1 MSEKDQFHGPDV
13 SRETTGRTEAEEAE
27 GPKQVTPEQQML
39 FNIMDQSTAKHQ
51 AGAPAETNGAP
62 TETQRSGFDGERR
75 DSGADELSPQGE
87 AEQSGLCLD
96 DVPRE
101 TSEAQ
106 EKAPPPPQKNS
117 PSSFYRYLLVLFGA
131 AFLMLL
137 LAYFVQQ
144 RNSDAVQDDLE
155 LLTASREELLEQI
168 KELEEANHGLAKD
181 NGLLKYERGHYQ
193 ELYEKAR
200 DTRDELSGQ
209 LQHTQAQ
216 FNATVIL
223 GYLERFCGERDYLMA
238 AIVVEQCDQYFNEH
252 NKFYGNRVPI
262 PAAMVSRY
270 LQLREDVVMEKANCM
285 VTEQYY
291 GQDQESYTEEVRIV
305 PSANR
310 YSEEA
315 VAAARTLWSIF
326 WMYSDS
332 VEISAWK
339 MAQFC
344 APGSDDLY
352 QLNSRAFQPS
362 TRELFEEVKE
372 DLLAQGALTEVDGV
386 LKPVQNGQV
395 VEHIPTE
402 DSISEPTA
410 NP

>member
-1 MSEKDQFHGPDV
+1 MNEREQPDEIAQTQEGGPASTPELDMLNEIMDRSMSKAAPGEAKGPDEENPAGLSGPEGDPPKNV
-13 SRETTGRTEAEEAE
+13 SHETTEAGRSSDLP
-27 GPKQVTPEQQML
+27 PK
-39 FNIMDQSTAKHQ
+39 NK
-51 AGAPAETNGAP
+51 
-62 TETQRSGFDGERR
+62 
-75 DSGADELSPQGE
+75 
-87 AEQSGLCLD
+87 
-96 DVPRE
+96 
-101 TSEAQ
+101 
-106 EKAPPPPQKNS
+106 
-117 PSSFYRYLLVLFGA
+117 PSSFYIYLAILFGA

-137 LAYFVQQ
+137 LAYFIQQ
-144 RNSDAVQDDLE
+144 RNNAAVLDDLR
-155 LLTASREELLEQI
+155 LASASREELMTSI
-168 KELEEANHGLAKD
+168 KDLEEANHDLAKD

-200 DTRDELSGQ
+200 DTRDGLSDQ
-209 LQHTQAQ
+209 LQHIQVQ
-216 FNATVIL
+216 FNAAVIL
-223 GYLERFCGERDYLMA
+223 GYLERFCGEKDYLMA
-238 AIVVEQCDQYFNEH
+238 AVVVEQCDQYFNEH
-252 NKFYGNRVPI
+252 HKFYGHPADNAPI

-270 LQLREDVVMEKANCM
+270 FHLREDVVMEKAQCM

-362 TRELFEEVKE
+362 TRELFEEVKA

-386 LKPVQNGQV
+386 LKPVLNGQV
-395 VEHIPTE
+395 VDNILYGDP
-402 DSISEPTA
+402 DDPR
-410 NP
+410 